1 MPTTTTR
8 VVISS
13 TDLLS
18 STLSV
23 DATATLTQAGGSTAI
38 NNSTGLAV
46 KTLASGHAEYKLFE
60 ADDYTD
66 DKASKLY
73 LKSPSTTAAEYF
85 LIKFGT
91 TQVGRL
97 YAGDVALI
105 PWDGT
110 QDVMID
116 PSADAMALE
125 YLLFHEG

>member
-8 VVISS
+8 IVISS

-23 DATATLTQAGGSTAI
+23 DATATLTQAGTSTAI
-38 NNSTGLAV
+38 ANSTGLAV

-91 TQVGRL
+91 TQIGRL
-97 YAGDVALI
+97 YAGDTAII

-110 QDVMID
+110 QDINID
-116 PSADAMALE
+116 PSAASMALE

>member
-8 VVISS
+8 IVISS

-38 NNSTGLAV
+38 ANSTGLAV

-73 LKSPSTTAAEYF
+73 LKSPSTNAAEYF
-85 LIKFGT
+85 LIKLGT

-116 PSADAMALE
+116 PSADSMALE